1 MSAIWNDDWRE
12 ELKKDNYDIWERLAE
27 YRNNRKD
34 IIYMAKLMYKYNL
47 DKTKQDCLDRM
58 LEWVTDW
65 NSQASLYPGSE
76 DEYNKMLASI

>member
-27 YRNNRKD
+27 CRNNRKD
-34 IIYMAKLMYKYNL
+34 IMYMAKLMYKYNL

-65 NSQASLYPGSE
+65 NSQANLYPDSD